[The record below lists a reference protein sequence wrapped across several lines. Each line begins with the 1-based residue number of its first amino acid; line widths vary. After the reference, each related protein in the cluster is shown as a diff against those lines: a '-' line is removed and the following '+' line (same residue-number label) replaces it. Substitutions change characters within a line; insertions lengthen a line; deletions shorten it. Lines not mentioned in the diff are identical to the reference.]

1 MTTRDRVTVGIPRMH
16 REPNERRDFLP
27 PLVGLLAANGAEVHV
42 ESGAGSGMGYSDLDY
57 STLSPDVVISDE
69 DDCYRQDIVI
79 VLRAPEGK
87 YDRLRRGSTL
97 VSMLHFATRPAR
109 VRMLRDMGIDAISL
123 DLIRDDDG
131 RRLVENLRSVAW
143 NGISSAFAALERTWP
158 ELAGPR
164 HSTVKVLIMG
174 AGRVGRHAVEF
185 ATKYGDDARN
195 ESFTRA
201 GLPGVEVVTAGR
213 NLTGD
218 PEYLKARLLLTDLLV
233 DATARRDPS
242 RPLIPNAWLALLP
255 AHAVICDLSVDPYLL
270 DAEPPVVRGVE
281 GIPQGDLDQWEF
293 GPDDPAWAGLPTGI
307 PTAERRTVV
316 SCYSWPGV
324 RPEPCM
330 HVYGSQLA
338 PLLETLVTAGGLDG
352 IDPTGK
358 IPRAGPVARQ
368 PARLVHLGRGGGTRE
383 HPRGGRRSATA
394 PTKRNSDRTSTRP
407 DPAKPRQPGAA
418 TVNSGAPRAA
428 TSTSMPRPG
437 PSGTGP
443 VPRWERGW

>member
-1 MTTRDRVTVGIPRMH
+1 MSSGDRVTVGIPRMH

-27 PLVGLLAANGAEVHV
+27 PLIGLLTASGAEVHV
-42 ESGAGSGMGYSDLDY
+42 ESGIGSGMGYTDLDY
-57 STLSPDVVISDE
+57 GMLSPDVVISDE

-79 VLRAPEGK
+79 VLRAPEGR
-87 YDRLRRGSTL
+87 YDRLRRGSVL

-109 VRMLRDMGIDAISL
+109 VRMLREMGIDAISL
-123 DLIRDDDG
+123 DLIRNDDG

-164 HSTVKVLIMG
+164 RSTVKVLIMG
-174 AGRVGRHAVEF
+174 AGKVGRHAVEF

-195 ESFTRA
+195 EAYTRD

-213 NLTGD
+213 NLTAD
-218 PEYLKARLLLTDLLV
+218 PEYLKARLLMTDLLV

-255 AHAVICDLSVDPYLL
+255 KHAVICDLSVDPYLL
-270 DAEPPVVRGVE
+270 DAEPPVVRGIE
-281 GIPQGDLDQWEF
+281 GIPQGDLDRWEF
-293 GPDDPAWAGLPTGI
+293 APDDPAWEALPAGVPTG
-307 PTAERRTVV
+307 ERRTVV

-352 IDPTGK
+352 INPTGK
-358 IPRAGPVARQ
+358 FHERA
-368 PARLVHLGRGGGTRE
+368 LWRG
-383 HPRGGRRSATA
+383 SL
-394 PTKRNSDRTSTRP
+394 
-407 DPAKPRQPGAA
+407 
-418 TVNSGAPRAA
+418 
-428 TSTSMPRPG
+428 
-437 PSGTGP
+437 
-443 VPRWERGW
+443 RGWFASGEAETHGSIAGLVDANGDPELDPN

>member
-1 MTTRDRVTVGIPRMH
+1 MGSSGLVTVGFPRMH

-27 PLVGLLAANGAEVHV
+27 PLIGLLSANGAEVHV
-42 ESGAGSGMGYSDLDY
+42 ETGIGSGMGYTDTDY
-57 STLSPDVVISDE
+57 STLSPNLVVSDE
-69 DDCYRQDIVI
+69 DDCYRQDIVV
-79 VLRAPEGK
+79 VLRAPEGN
-87 YDRLRRGSTL
+87 YDRLHPGSIL

-109 VRMLRDMGIDAISL
+109 VRMLCDSGIDAISL
-123 DLIRDDDG
+123 DLIRNGDG

-143 NGISSAFAALERTWP
+143 NGIAASFSALERTWP
-158 ELAGPR
+158 QLGGPR

-195 ESFTRA
+195 DALTRA

-218 PEYLKARLLLTDLLV
+218 PEYLKARLLMTDLLV

-242 RPLIPNAWLALLP
+242 KPIVPNAWLALLP
-255 AHAVICDLSVDPYLL
+255 KHAVICDLAVDPYLV
-270 DAEPPVVRGVE
+270 DVDPPIVRGVE
-281 GIPQGDLDQWEF
+281 GIPQGNLDQWEF
-293 GPDDPAWAGLPTGI
+293 GPDDPAWDNLPTGV
-307 PTAERRTVV
+307 PTGERRTVV

-352 IDPTGK
+352 INPTGK
-358 IPRAGPVARQ
+358 FHEQA
-368 PARLVHLGRGGGTRE
+368 LWRG
-383 HPRGGRRSATA
+383 SL
-394 PTKRNSDRTSTRP
+394 
-407 DPAKPRQPGAA
+407 
-418 TVNSGAPRAA
+418 
-428 TSTSMPRPG
+428 
-437 PSGTGP
+437 
-443 VPRWERGW
+443 RGWLASGEAAAHGSLVPQAQWAQ

>member
-1 MTTRDRVTVGIPRMH
+1 MTTGKRVTVGFPRMH
-16 REPNERRDFLP
+16 REPNEKRDFLP
-27 PLVGLLAANGAEVHV
+27 PLIGLLAANGAEVHV
-42 ESGAGSGMGYSDLDY
+42 ESGIGSGMGYTDVDY
-57 STLSPDVVISDE
+57 SALSPDVVVTDE
-69 DDCYRQDIVI
+69 EDCYRQDIVV

-87 YDRLRRGSTL
+87 YERMRPGTIL

-109 VRMLRDMGIDAISL
+109 VRMLEEMGIDAVSL
-123 DLIRDDDG
+123 DLIRNDDG

-143 NGISSAFAALERTWP
+143 NGISVAFNALQRTWP

-174 AGRVGRHAVEF
+174 AGRVGLHAVEF

-195 ESFTRA
+195 EAYTRA

-233 DATARRDPS
+233 DATARRDPAHA
-242 RPLIPNAWLALLP
+242 IVPNPFLALLP
-255 AHAVICDLSVDPYLL
+255 GHAVICDLSVDPYLL
-270 DAEPPVVRGVE
+270 DADPPVVRGIE
-281 GIPQGDLDQWEF
+281 GIPQGNLDQWEF
-293 GPDDPAWAGLPTGI
+293 APDDPAWDKLPPSI

-324 RPEPCM
+324 RAEPCM

-352 IDPTGK
+352 IKANGRFHE
-358 IPRAGPVARQ
+358 RALWRGSLRGWFASGEAEAHGVA
-368 PARLVHLGRGGGTRE
+368 PAR
-383 HPRGGRRSATA
+383 AAA
-394 PTKRNSDRTSTRP
+394 PEV
-407 DPAKPRQPGAA
+407 AAGAA
-418 TVNSGAPRAA
+418 GA
-428 TSTSMPRPG
+428 
-437 PSGTGP
+437 
-443 VPRWERGW
+443 